1 MKLWCIANTLQTCH
15 QERST
20 KNLGAAEELLNFFCR
35 LLKDLITDF
44 RVQGNNNNN
53 SNRRLLAAPCD
64 PPFGTASDG
73 VLLYAPQCWLEMTST
88 TRRRRR
94 RRREHRVARTWL
106 SDHSFFW
113 VRVRDREIE
122 IESEREGSQVKPRER
137 ERGSGK
143 ADRGVRRQRHE
154 GSLRKQ
160 SYGGLRQRRQG

>member
-1 MKLWCIANTLQTCH
+1 MKLWCIANILQTCH
-15 QERST
+15 QECST
-20 KNLGAAEELLNFFCR
+20 QKLGAAEELLNFFCR

-44 RVQGNNNNN
+44 RVQGNNKNN

-73 VLLYAPQCWLEMTST
+73 ALLYALQCWLEMVST
-88 TRRRRR
+88 TRRRRRR

-122 IESEREGSQVKPRER
+122 IESEREGSQAKPRER
-137 ERGSGK
+137 EREREREGRATPIEVSGGK
-143 ADRGVRRQRHE
+143 GMKEV
-154 GSLRKQ
+154 
-160 SYGGLRQRRQG
+160 